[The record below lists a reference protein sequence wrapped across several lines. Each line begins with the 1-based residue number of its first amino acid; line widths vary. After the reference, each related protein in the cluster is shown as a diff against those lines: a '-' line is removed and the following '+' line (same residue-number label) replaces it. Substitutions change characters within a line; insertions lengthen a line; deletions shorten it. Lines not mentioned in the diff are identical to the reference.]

1 MKKKITKKN
10 QKNNFMTSKILFI
23 KRGFFKTCPQ
33 CGKSNLYSSYLN
45 IIPRCKNKKCKLTF
59 EKYRT
64 DDGPAYF
71 TIFII
76 GHVVIP
82 LIVFLEGLETPPSF
96 IFQIT
101 FWPIFTILLGIWL
114 LPRIKGAF
122 LGFQISVNDSSS

>member
-1 MKKKITKKN
+1 MA
-10 QKNNFMTSKILFI
+10 SKILFI
-23 KRGFFKTCPQ
+23 KRGFLKTCPQ

-45 IIPRCKNKKCKLTF
+45 IIPRCKNKKCKFTF
-59 EKYRT
+59 EKYST